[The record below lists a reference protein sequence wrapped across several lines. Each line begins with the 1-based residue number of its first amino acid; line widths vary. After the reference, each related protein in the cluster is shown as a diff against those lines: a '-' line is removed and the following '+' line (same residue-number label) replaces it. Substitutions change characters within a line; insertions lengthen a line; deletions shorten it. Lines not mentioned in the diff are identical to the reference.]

1 MHENGNFVGLRGL
14 QVRPGIDN
22 FAALESYTSL
32 DGVRIERSENGI
44 FLMTVTYSDGFVK
57 TVKVARR

>member
-1 MHENGNFVGLRGL
+1 M
-14 QVRPGIDN
+14 RPGIDN